1 MTLRAVIVDDE
12 QLARRGV
19 RAMLERSEDIAVVRE
34 CANGAAAVRAIRETA
49 PDLVYLDIEM
59 PGMSGFDVV
68 REIGAESMPHVIFV
82 TAFDQYAV
90 RAFDVSAVDYLLKP
104 LSEQRFSLALQ
115 RARALVQAR
124 REARTASGLTELLR
138 GIAGAPPSSP
148 AQAQPGFFPVRKGER
163 IVLLRIAE
171 VTAVVASGSYVSL
184 QSNGKSWLAR
194 ETLASVEA
202 RFAPFGFVRIHRS
215 TLVNADRVR
224 ELRPIDNGEFDVVL
238 EDGQEYHLSRSYRD
252 AVKRIVGREL

>member
-1 MTLRAVIVDDE
+1 MTLRTLIVDDE

-19 RAMLERSEDIAVVRE
+19 RAMLERSRDVAVVRE
-34 CANGAAAVRAIRETA
+34 CADGPAAVRAIREIT

-68 REIGAESMPHVIFV
+68 REIGPDSMPHVIFV

-104 LSEQRFSLALQ
+104 LDEQRFALALE
-115 RARALVQAR
+115 RACAAVRRR
-124 REARTASGLTELLR
+124 REAKTASGLTELLR
-138 GIAGAPPSSP
+138 GIAAGPPPAPAP
-148 AQAQPGFFPVRKGER
+148 ARPGFFPVRKGER
-163 IVLLRIAE
+163 IILLRIAE
-171 VTAVVASGSYVSL
+171 VSAVIASGSYVSL

-194 ETLASVEA
+194 ETLANVEA
-202 RFAPFGFVRIHRS
+202 RFAPCGFVRIHRS

-238 EDGQEYHLSRSYRD
+238 DDGQEYHLSRSYRD